1 MRFNQLKKIHPAAW
15 IPTVYFG
22 MGLPYAA
29 INQASPLMYESL
41 GISDSMIAFWT
52 SLLLLPYTLKFLW
65 SPVLEMF
72 KTKKHFVV
80 ATQFVTGVTFA
91 MVAFSLQLN
100 DFFAYS
106 VALLAI
112 VALSGSTHD
121 IATDGVY
128 MNVLSS
134 QDQARYIGWQG
145 AAFNIAKVL
154 TAGGLV
160 YLAGVLENTI
170 GAFHGWMII
179 MIVYGATMLLL
190 SFYHTRMLPSGGA
203 ATGEVHSLKEGFQT
217 LWDVLKTFF
226 QKKYIGWYI
235 GFIIIYRFAEGFA
248 VKIAPLFFKAAVADG
263 GLGLSTS
270 EIGLLYGV
278 FGSGAFVLGSLLA
291 GYFIAGKGLRKSI
304 FSLICIFNFQ
314 FVVYALLAVFRP
326 SNIYLIG
333 SAVVVEYFAY
343 GFGFVGLTLFM
354 MQQVAPGKYKMAHY
368 AFASGIMNL
377 GFMLPGMLSGFLSDS
392 IGYKSFFL
400 FVLVA
405 MIPSFF
411 AAKFVPFTHPDN
423 KESETKEI
431 EK

>member
-217 LWDVLKTFF
+217 LWDVLRTFF